1 MRSFFMELNYGSI
14 SLQNFMRVL
23 LSGAIIIGLIS
34 WAAVYGYHRH
44 SITPRANRHADAIKK
59 NGVSENVRLSR
70 FAEEAKAF
78 VGRRQFCKKY
88 CFLIDMRIASGKK
101 RFFIYDLIRDTIA
114 AAGMVTHGAGSQTN
128 TEALQFSN
136 TDHSLASSLGKYRI
150 GSEYIGQYGLAY
162 KLFGLEASNSNAYA
176 RVVVLHAH
184 PLVPSDEVW
193 PKYIC
198 TSWGCPTVN
207 PDYLLVLK
215 GYIRKADKPVLLWIF
230 Y

>member
-1 MRSFFMELNYGSI
+1 MRSFFMELNAGKI
-14 SLQNFMRVL
+14 SLQNFMRSL
-23 LSGAIIIGLIS
+23 FSGVIIIGLIS
-34 WAAVYGYHRH
+34 LAAGYGYHRH
-44 SITPRANRHADAIKK
+44 SISPRPIRHTPAVRNND
-59 NGVSENVRLSR
+59 VLENVRLSR

-78 VGRRQFCKKY
+78 ISRHQFNKKY

-101 RFFIYDLIRDTIA
+101 RFFVYDLIKDSVA
-114 AAGMVTHGAGSQTN
+114 EAGMVTHGAGSQTN

-150 GSEYIGQYGLAY
+150 GSEYTGQYGLAY

-184 PLVPSDEVW
+184 PLVPADEVW
-193 PKYIC
+193 PQYIC

-207 PDYLLVLK
+207 PNFLLVLK

>member
-1 MRSFFMELNYGSI
+1 MRALI
-14 SLQNFMRVL
+14 SGV
-23 LSGAIIIGLIS
+23 IIIGMIS
-34 WAAVYGYHRH
+34 LAAGYSYRRHFINFHPVQQTAAVR
-44 SITPRANRHADAIKK
+44 KK
-59 NGVSENVRLSR
+59 DVSENVRLSG
-70 FAEEAKAF
+70 FEGEAKAF
-78 VGRRQFCKKY
+78 VSRHPFNKKY

-101 RFFIYDLIRDTIA
+101 RFFVYDLIKDSIVE
-114 AAGMVTHGAGSQTN
+114 AGMVTHGAGSQTN

-150 GSEYIGQYGLAY
+150 GEEYNGQYGLAY
-162 KLFGLEASNSNAYA
+162 KLFGLEASNSHAYA
-176 RVVVLHAH
+176 RAVVLHAH
-184 PLVPSDEVW
+184 PLVPADEVW

-207 PDYLLVLK
+207 PDFLLVLK

>member
-1 MRSFFMELNYGSI
+1 MRSFFMESNAGSI
-14 SLQNFMRVL
+14 SLQNFMRAL
-23 LSGAIIIGLIS
+23 FSGVIIIGLIS
-34 WAAVYGYHRH
+34 LAASYGYHLH
-44 SITPRANRHADAIKK
+44 SITPRPVSHTVAVKK
-59 NGVSENVRLSR
+59 DFSENVRLSR
-70 FAEEAKAF
+70 FAEEAKVF
-78 VGRRQFCKKY
+78 TRRHQFCKKY
-88 CFLIDMRIASGKK
+88 CFLIDMRITSGKK
-101 RFFIYDLIRDTIA
+101 RFFVYDLIKDSVA

-184 PLVPSDEVW
+184 PLVPADEVW
-193 PKYIC
+193 PQYIC
-198 TSWGCPTVN
+198 MSWGCPTVN
-207 PDYLLVLK
+207 PDFLLVLK